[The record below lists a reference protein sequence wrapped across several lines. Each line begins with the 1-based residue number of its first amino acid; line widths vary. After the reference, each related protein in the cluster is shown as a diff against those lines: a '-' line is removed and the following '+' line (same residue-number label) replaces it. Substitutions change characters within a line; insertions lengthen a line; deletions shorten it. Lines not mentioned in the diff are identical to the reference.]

1 MPHVKPASLTQPRAQ
16 SPRPARSERAEGAS
30 FESLLDG
37 NAARATDR
45 TKPPRQQPARAEAGE
60 RASETSK
67 PQDKSAATAA
77 AKSADNSIDAGP
89 DDGKAAITP
98 VVVSAR
104 PAAPEP
110 PPAAQTAAIGFPA
123 DSAAVGHDTEQ
134 SATDAPAPVPALRPA
149 EETDPHETVTA
160 PAPAGA
166 VPAADAV
173 AAIVAP
179 TAVTIPLP
187 ANPQAEAGTAGA
199 PKTGE
204 PAAGAP
210 KTGATETA
218 TTETAPKPV
227 AALPT
232 AGKTDAKADAKVAGR
247 AERKTESATAGPR
260 AGTPAE
266 TERAV
271 AQPVAGA
278 AHDDAAPATSTA
290 DEKSDTQARGD
301 TPARVLRPQGPDTV
315 AAPQAG
321 AHNAAP
327 KSDPALTPHLT
338 APVQHASPP
347 SAALAAAPAMPSA
360 PQAAAVPLAGVAV
373 EIVGKALAG
382 KHHFEIRLDPPEL
395 GRIDVRLDVDRDGRV
410 TSHLI
415 ADRRDTLDLLRR
427 DSAGLERALQ
437 DAGLKTSDN
446 GLQFSLRDRSADG
459 QPERPHAGSA
469 RLVIEDDTLPLID
482 TTQSRFAARRGGID
496 IRI

>member
-1 MPHVKPASLTQPRAQ
+1 MPHVKPASLTLPRAH
-16 SPRPARSERAEGAS
+16 SPRPGRSERAEGAS

-37 NAARATDR
+37 NAARAADR
-45 TKPPRQQPARAEAGE
+45 TKASPQQPVRTAAGE
-60 RASETSK
+60 RAPETSK
-67 PQDKSAATAA
+67 PPDKNADTAA
-77 AKSADNSIDAGP
+77 GNPENSVDAGH
-89 DDGKAAITP
+89 DDGQIAITP
-98 VVVSAR
+98 AVGSAR

-110 PPAAQTAAIGFPA
+110 PPAVEPAGNGLPA
-123 DSAAVGHDTEQ
+123 DPADVAAAGEAAAPAPASDSADATKPNEAVT
-134 SATDAPAPVPALRPA
+134 APVPART
-149 EETDPHETVTA
+149 ES
-160 PAPAGA
+160 
-166 VPAADAV
+166 AADAM
-173 AAIVAP
+173 AAVVAP
-179 TAVTIPLP
+179 AAVTIPLP
-187 ANPQAEAGTAGA
+187 ADPQAEAGASGA
-199 PKTGE
+199 PKTGGPE
-204 PAAGAP
+204 TGAP
-210 KTGATETA
+210 KTAATETGATETG
-218 TTETAPKPV
+218 APKPV

-232 AGKTDAKADAKVAGR
+232 ASKADAKVAGR

-266 TERAV
+266 TERAA
-271 AQPVAGA
+271 AQSVEGA
-278 AHDDAAPATSTA
+278 AHDDAPPPPATSTPGEQTDA
-290 DEKSDTQARGD
+290 PARGE
-301 TPARVLRPQGPDTV
+301 TSVRVYRPQGPDTG

-321 AHNAAP
+321 AHNAVP
-327 KSDPALTPHLT
+327 KPDPAQAPNLT
-338 APVQHASPP
+338 APVQHASPT
-347 SAALAAAPAMPSA
+347 SVALAAAPAMPPA

-459 QPERPHAGSA
+459 QPDRPHAGSA